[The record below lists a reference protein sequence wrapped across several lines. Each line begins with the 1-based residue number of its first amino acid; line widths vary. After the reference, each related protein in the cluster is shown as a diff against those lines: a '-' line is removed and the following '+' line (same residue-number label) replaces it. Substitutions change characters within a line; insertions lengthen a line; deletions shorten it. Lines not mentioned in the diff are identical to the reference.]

1 MDYFVTLQRQIN
13 AMIREFIQSL
23 PSICIAILIIVITGF
38 LARFA
43 VAITNRFTARTRIR
57 EDLKELVITL
67 VRLGIW
73 VFGLLLAATV
83 AVPGMTPAS
92 LFAGLG
98 IGALAI
104 GFAFQDIFQNFLA
117 GVLIMIRDKMH
128 IGDIIECE
136 KIIGRV
142 EKITLRETYVRQLTN
157 ELTLVPNSMLFKNP
171 VQILTD
177 AAIRRYSVVVNV
189 PSECDLDQAM
199 QAIREIAERVDKA
212 KGVDVFADEF
222 KLGTIDVLVR
232 WWAGSRPREGRVI
245 KDEII
250 RKAKRALADLD
261 IQVAPNV
268 N

>member
-1 MDYFVTLQRQIN
+1 
-13 AMIREFIQSL
+13 MIREFIQSL
-23 PSICIAILIIVITGF
+23 PSIAIAMLVIVITWF

-43 VAITNRFTARTRIR
+43 VAIANRLTARTRIR

-117 GVLIMIRDKMH
+117 GVLIMIREKMH

-142 EKITLRETYVRQLTN
+142 EKITLRETHVRQLTN

-177 AAIRRYSVVVNV
+177 ATIRRYSVVVNL
-189 PSECDLDQAM
+189 PSECDLDRAM
-199 QAIREIAERVDKA
+199 QAIREVVEGVDNVNKD
-212 KGVDVFADEF
+212 KDVDVFADKF

-232 WWAGSRPREGRVI
+232 WWAGSRPREGRLI

-250 RKAKRALADLD
+250 RKSKRALADLN